1 MSRLH
6 GYGLVTDD
14 KSETPGKSIHLPLAV
29 CLVPGSSNPELTQD
43 WSPTNALLLRDFW
56 FVAHPEAS
64 MPPVAG
70 TPGSTFFDVC
80 RAFFPTDLV
89 GCSNPLG
96 HAR

>member
-1 MSRLH
+1 MLRGRRSFKLPHPAGVPDDAGEKSASRKFA
-6 GYGLVTDD
+6 GIG
-14 KSETPGKSIHLPLAV
+14 PA
-29 CLVPGSSNPELTQD
+29 
-43 WSPTNALLLRDFW
+43 NAFLLRDFW

-89 GCSNPLG
+89 GCSKPLG